1 MTDETT
7 TKPATKRA
15 RKMAREPET
24 NDPNVPQVGQ
34 GRAAQA
40 DPTAA
45 KPPSKT
51 ALIVGMLQRSEG
63 ATLEQMVEATGWQ
76 PHTTRAALTGLRKKG
91 HHIARSKIDE
101 TTRYNIVSIEAQ

>member
-24 NDPNVPQVGQ
+24 NDQGVQQVGQ

-40 DPTAA
+40 DPTAT
-45 KPPSKT
+45 KPPSKI
-51 ALIVGMLQRSEG
+51 AAIIGLLQRDQG
-63 ATLEQMVEATGWQ
+63 GTLNQMVQATGWQ

-91 HHIARSKIDE
+91 HNVARSKFDNE
-101 TTRYNIVSIEAQ
+101 TRYNIVSVEPQ

>member
-1 MTDETT
+1 MTDQTT
-7 TKPATKRA
+7 TKPVTKRS

-24 NDPNVPQVGQ
+24 NDQNALQEVQ
-34 GRAAQA
+34 GRAAQ
-40 DPTAA
+40 TVSTVT

-51 ALIVGMLQRSEG
+51 AVILGMLQRNDG

-91 HHIARSKIDE
+91 HAIARSKVE
-101 TTRYNIVSIEAQ
+101 GETRYTITAAPAQ